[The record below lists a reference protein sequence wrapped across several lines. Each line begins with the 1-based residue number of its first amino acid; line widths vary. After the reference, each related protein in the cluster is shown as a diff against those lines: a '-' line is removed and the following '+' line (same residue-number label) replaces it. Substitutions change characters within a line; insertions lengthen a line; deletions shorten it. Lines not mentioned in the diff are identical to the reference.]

1 MNQHFQHINTSRIEE
16 LAAGDTEF
24 YIEII
29 DIFLNQ
35 IPDFIDKMTTALE
48 EKNWQLLA
56 REAHTAKSSALTFGM
71 EDTGVRLKQVQLLA
85 EANELD
91 TLPELVKK
99 AISDLEA
106 AIPELHELKN
116 SL

>member
-1 MNQHFQHINTSRIEE
+1 MNQYFQHINTSRIEE

-24 YIEII
+24 YTEII
-29 DIFLNQ
+29 DIFLSQ
-35 IPDFIDKMTTALE
+35 IPDFVNKMTTALE
-48 EKNWQLLA
+48 EKDWQLLA

-71 EDTGVRLKQVQLLA
+71 EETGASLKKIQLLA
-85 EANELD
+85 EGNELNSI
-91 TLPELVKK
+91 PELVKQ

-106 AIPELHELKN
+106 AIPELQELKN

>member
-1 MNQHFQHINTSRIEE
+1 MNQHFQHINTTKIEE

-24 YIEII
+24 YSEVIEI
-29 DIFLNQ
+29 FLTQ
-35 IPDFIDKMTTALE
+35 IPDFVEKMKTSLD
-48 EKNWQLLA
+48 EKNWPVLA

-71 EDTGVRLKQVQLLA
+71 ETTGANLKKIQLLA
-85 EANELD
+85 EESELEQ
-91 TLPELVKK
+91 LPELVKK
-99 AISDLEA
+99 AITDLEA

>member
-1 MNQHFQHINTSRIEE
+1 MDQHFQHINTSRIEE

-35 IPDFIDKMTTALE
+35 IPDFINKMTTTLN

-56 REAHTAKSSALTFGM
+56 REAHTAKSSVLTFGM
-71 EDTGVRLKQVQLLA
+71 EDTGVLLKKIQLLA
-85 EANELD
+85 EGNELND
-91 TLPELVKK
+91 LPVLVKK

-106 AIPELHELKN
+106 AVPELHELKN

>member
-1 MNQHFQHINTSRIEE
+1 MNQYFQYINTRRIEE

-24 YIEII
+24 YTEII

-35 IPDFIDKMTTALE
+35 IPDFVDKMKTALE

-71 EDTGVRLKQVQLLA
+71 EETGANLKKIQTLA
-85 EANELD
+85 EGNELE
-91 TLPELVKK
+91 PIPVLVQH

-106 AIPELHELKN
+106 AIPELEKLKN